1 MNNEEKIIAMLGTLM
16 EKVEQHGEMLET
28 LTEKVEQ
35 HGEMLKEIDTR
46 SIKTAVLLETE
57 VARDVHLLYKGHETI
72 LDKLDTLAEKSR
84 VEALEADMTMMKD
97 AYKLLRQEVNELK
110 KAQ

>member
-1 MNNEEKIIAMLGTLM
+1 MNNEEKIIA
-16 EKVEQHGEMLET
+16 MLET

-35 HGEMLKEIDTR
+35 HGEML
-46 SIKTAVLLETE
+46 
-57 VARDVHLLYKGHETI
+57 G
-72 LDKLDTLAEKSR
+72 TLAKKGELSLTSR
-84 VEALEADMTMMKD
+84 VEALEADVTMLKD